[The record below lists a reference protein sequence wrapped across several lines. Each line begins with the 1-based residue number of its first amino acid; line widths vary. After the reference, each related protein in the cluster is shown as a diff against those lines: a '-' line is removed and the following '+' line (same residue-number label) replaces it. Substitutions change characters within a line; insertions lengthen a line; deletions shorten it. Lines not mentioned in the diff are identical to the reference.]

1 VEATRPSVD
10 RARHDLRVSL
20 PARIV
25 EVNGDPTRL
34 AQVVA
39 NLLHNACKFTPRGGQ
54 LAVVLEEQ
62 GPSVELRVRD
72 NGIGIPPHFL
82 SRVFEKFEQAAP
94 AAEQTQG
101 GLGLGLA
108 LVRGIITLHGGSV
121 EAASDGPQRGSEFTV
136 RLPRAAPRP
145 LPSVPP
151 SASMH
156 DGVAAARPVPRRV
169 LVVDDNADNT
179 AALAMLLRQLGHDVE
194 IADDGEMALARAMY
208 FRPDVILL
216 DISIPKLNGY
226 DVCRRLRQHEWGRN
240 IRVFAQTGFGDEQ
253 DRLRSAEAGFDGH
266 LVKPID
272 PARLGAV
279 IGA

>member
-1 VEATRPSVD
+1 
-10 RARHDLRVSL
+10 
-20 PARIV
+20 
-25 EVNGDPTRL
+25 
-34 AQVVA
+34 
-39 NLLHNACKFTPRGGQ
+39 
-54 LAVVLEEQ
+54 
-62 GPSVELRVRD
+62 
-72 NGIGIPPHFL
+72 
-82 SRVFEKFEQAAP
+82 
-94 AAEQTQG
+94 
-101 GLGLGLA
+101 
-108 LVRGIITLHGGSV
+108 
-121 EAASDGPQRGSEFTV
+121 
-136 RLPRAAPRP
+136 
-145 LPSVPP
+145 
-151 SASMH
+151 MH

-179 AALAMLLRQLGHDVE
+179 AALAMLLRQLGHEVE

-216 DISIPKLNGY
+216 DIGIPKLNGY

-272 PARLGAV
+272 PARLEAV